1 MEANVLTQY
10 LLYQLY
16 HARVILH
23 SLQYEGKEEQIHD
36 FRIALRHIRSLVKLF
51 PKDTVPFP
59 EPLKS
64 VMKATNPIR
73 ELDVLLDSLS
83 LSHSPKLFKQLTQL
97 REESLKTL
105 FTPEFTAQTL
115 LLLEEYGTLLHQ
127 SDPHFIPEIMIQR
140 VLTQYQHCL
149 DTYHTLK
156 PDAKSKAL
164 HRLRIDY
171 KDARYGFEFLEISN
185 LHPCRELI
193 LLCKQ
198 RQNQL
203 GAVQDAAN
211 QVKMLKKLIHEF
223 PSSEVKEILRKRKK
237 ALQRLKDTTR
247 QVLSPSM

>member
-1 MEANVLTQY
+1 MEASALTQY

-51 PKDTVPFP
+51 LNDTAPFP
-59 EPLKS
+59 EPLKA

-83 LSHSPKLFKQLTQL
+83 PSHYPKLFKQLTKL
-97 REESLKTL
+97 RQESFKTL
-105 FTPEFTAQTL
+105 FTHEFAVQTV
-115 LLLEEYGTLLHQ
+115 LLLEEYGVLLHQ
-127 SDPHFIPEIMIQR
+127 SNPHFIPEIMVQR

-149 DTYHTLK
+149 DSYHTLE
-156 PDAKSKAL
+156 PDAKSKTL

-211 QVKMLKKLIHEF
+211 QIKRLKKLSHAF
-223 PSSEVKEILRKRKK
+223 LSPEVKEILRKRKK

-247 QVLSPSM
+247 QALSPST